1 MDERVREYYYAGGM
15 TMFRGIGLSLLVMGA
30 CALLQGATLFAGI
43 TNGDF
48 EQDLSVGWT
57 FSGDNILQFGGSAII
72 QKTVGDV
79 TFLQQDGISGSGT
92 LSFDLKYEFGDFTE
106 TIYFNA
112 MIFNG
117 TPIPSNQPF
126 TFYSIST
133 EVDPI
138 LSYKSIESYAAGVDV
153 VNLGDGKTE
162 DSGAVM
168 YWSVRHISVPVS
180 SDWGVFTLRY
190 EVTDLKEDL
199 ITVAATIDNVT
210 LTAVPEPATMTL
222 GLIGV
227 GVVGMLRR
235 RMR

>member
-1 MDERVREYYYAGGM
+1 
-15 TMFRGIGLSLLVMGA
+15 MFRGIGLSLLIIGS

-48 EQDLSVGWT
+48 SQGSAGWT
-57 FSGDNILQFGGSAII
+57 YSVDSGNVNFYNETAII
-72 QKTVGDV
+72 QKTEGDV

-117 TPIPSNQPF
+117 TPLPSNQPF
-126 TFYSIST
+126 KFYSIST

-138 LSYKSIESYAAGVDV
+138 LSYKSIESYANDVDV
-153 VNLGDGKTE
+153 VNLGDGKIE

-168 YWSVRHISVPVS
+168 YWSIRHISVPVS
-180 SDWGVFTLRY
+180 SDWGIFTLRY
-190 EVTDLKEDL
+190 EVTDFNTDP
-199 ITVAATIDNVT
+199 ITVAATVDNVA
-210 LTAVPEPATMTL
+210 LTTVPEPATMTL
-222 GLIGV
+222 ALIGV
-227 GVVGMLRR
+227 AVVGAIRR